1 MTDTMTKATCKDY
14 GTSTCHIETDE
25 IGETVCMCDNARR
38 ARGTIKDSGNRTE
51 FETGAVRDIQQGKG
65 RFDLMPLDIMS
76 KVFAV
81 EFADEFEEGSI
92 ADVLKSIADFQ
103 RTGNKRW
110 LCIAIA
116 QYSLAVNVDLPKLM
130 LDVAKHFENGAL
142 KYGEHNWQKGIPISR
157 YIDSALRHL
166 MKDCACETD
175 EDHAAAFVWNCMCA
189 AWTMENLLEMDDYTL
204 ARKTCDAN
212 KNEHNTL

>member
-14 GTSTCHIETDE
+14 GTTKCRIEIDE

-142 KYGEHNWQKGIPISR
+142 KYGERNWEKGIPISR

-166 MKDCACETD
+166 MKDLAGETD

-189 AWTMENLLEMDDYTL
+189 AWTMEHLPAMDDYTL
-204 ARKTCDAN
+204 ARKTCVAN
-212 KNEHNTL
+212 EIDV

>member
-1 MTDTMTKATCKDY
+1 MTQ
-14 GTSTCHIETDE
+14 I
-25 IGETVCMCDNARR
+25 I
-38 ARGTIKDSGNRTE
+38 DSGNRTE
-51 FETGAVRDIQQGKG
+51 FATGAVRDIQQGKG

-81 EFADEFEEGSI
+81 EPAYELEESSI
-92 ADVLKSIADFQ
+92 AYVLGDVADFR
-103 RTGNKRW
+103 RTGNEGW

-116 QYSLAVNVDLPKLM
+116 HYSLAVNVDLPKLM

-142 KYGEHNWQKGIPISR
+142 KYGEHNWEKGIPISR
-157 YIDSALRHL
+157 YIDSAVRHL

-189 AWTMENLLEMDDYTL
+189 AWTRKHKPELDDYTQ
-204 ARKTCDAN
+204 KCD
-212 KNEHNTL
+212 

>member
-1 MTDTMTKATCKDY
+1 MTDTMTKAMCEDY

-38 ARGTIKDSGNRTE
+38 ARGTIKDSGNRTK
-51 FETGAVRDIQQGKG
+51 FATGAVRDVQRGKG

-116 QYSLAVNVDLPKLM
+116 QYSLAVNIDLPKLM

-142 KYGEHNWQKGIPISR
+142 KYGERNWQKGIPISR

-204 ARKTCDAN
+204 ARKTCAASKIDV
-212 KNEHNTL
+212 

>member
-1 MTDTMTKATCKDY
+1 MTDTMTKAICEDY

-38 ARGTIKDSGNRTE
+38 ARGAIKDSGNRTE

-65 RFDLMPLDIMS
+65 RFDLMPLDVMS

-92 ADVLKSIADFQ
+92 ADVLKSIADFK

-110 LCIAIA
+110 LCIAIVH
-116 QYSLAVNVDLPKLM
+116 YSQAVHVPLPTLM

-142 KYGEHNWQKGIPISR
+142 KYGERNWEKGIPISR

-166 MKDCACETD
+166 MKDCACKTD
-175 EDHAAAFVWNCMCA
+175 EDHAAAVVWNCMCA
-189 AWTMENLLEMDDYTL
+189 AWTMENLLAMDDYTL
-204 ARKTCDAN
+204 ARKTCTASEIDV
-212 KNEHNTL
+212 

>member
-1 MTDTMTKATCKDY
+1 MTDTMTKAMCEDY
-14 GTSTCHIETDE
+14 GTTTCHIETDE

-142 KYGEHNWQKGIPISR
+142 KYGERNWEKGIPISR

-166 MKDCACETD
+166 MKDLAGETD

-189 AWTMENLLEMDDYTL
+189 AWTMEHLPAMDDYTL
-204 ARKTCDAN
+204 ARKTCVAN
-212 KNEHNTL
+212 EIDV

>member
-1 MTDTMTKATCKDY
+1 MIYTMTKATCKDY
-14 GTSTCHIETDE
+14 GTSACRIVTDE
-25 IGETVCMCDNARR
+25 IGEPVCMCDNARR

-76 KVFAV
+76 EVFAV
-81 EFADEFEEGSI
+81 EFADEFEESSI
-92 ADVLKSIADFQ
+92 ADILKSIAYFR
-103 RTGNKRW
+103 RTGNIRW

-116 QYSLAVNVDLPKLM
+116 HYSQAVHVDLPKLM

-142 KYGEHNWQKGIPISR
+142 KYGEHNWEKGIPVSR
-157 YIDSALRHL
+157 YIDSAVRHL

-189 AWTMENLLEMDDYTL
+189 AWTIEYLPEMDDYTT
-204 ARKTCDAN
+204 ARKTCVASKTDV
-212 KNEHNTL
+212 

>member
-14 GTSTCHIETDE
+14 GTSACHIETDE

-38 ARGTIKDSGNRTE
+38 ARGTIKDSGNRTK
-51 FETGAVRDIQQGKG
+51 FATGAVRDIQQGKG

-92 ADVLKSIADFQ
+92 ADVLKSIADFK

-110 LCIAIA
+110 LCIAIVY
-116 QYSLAVNVDLPKLM
+116 YSLAVNVDLPKLM

-142 KYGEHNWQKGIPISR
+142 KYGERNWQRGIPVSR

-166 MKDCACETD
+166 MKDLAGATD
-175 EDHAAAFVWNCMCA
+175 EDHAAAFVWNCMCD
-189 AWTMENLLEMDDYTL
+189 AWTMENLLAMDDYTL
-204 ARKTCDAN
+204 ARKTCTAN
-212 KNEHNTL
+212 EIDV

>member
-1 MTDTMTKATCKDY
+1 MTDTMTKATCEDY
-14 GTSTCHIETDE
+14 GTTKCHIETDE

-51 FETGAVRDIQQGKG
+51 FATGAVRDIQQGKG

-81 EFADEFEEGSI
+81 EFADDFEESSI
-92 ADVLKSIADFQ
+92 ADVLKSIADFK

-142 KYGEHNWQKGIPISR
+142 KYGEHNWEKGIPISR

-166 MKDCACETD
+166 MKDLAGETD

-189 AWTMENLLEMDDYTL
+189 AWTMENLLAMDDYTL
-204 ARKTCDAN
+204 ARKTCTASKIDV
-212 KNEHNTL
+212 

>member
-1 MTDTMTKATCKDY
+1 MTQ
-14 GTSTCHIETDE
+14 IL
-25 IGETVCMCDNARR
+25 
-38 ARGTIKDSGNRTE
+38 DSGNRTE

-76 KVFAV
+76 KVFEI

-92 ADVLKSIADFQ
+92 AYVLKSIAVFQ
-103 RTGNKRW
+103 QTGNEGW

-116 QYSLAVNVDLPKLM
+116 HYSQAVHVSLPTLM
-130 LDVAKHFENGAL
+130 LDVARHFENGAL
-142 KYGEHNWQKGIPISR
+142 KYGERNWEKGIPVSR
-157 YIDSALRHL
+157 YIDSAVRHL

-189 AWTMENLLEMDDYTL
+189 AWTRKHKPELDDYTQ
-204 ARKTCDAN
+204 KCD
-212 KNEHNTL
+212 

>member
-1 MTDTMTKATCKDY
+1 MTDTITKATCKDY
-14 GTSTCHIETDE
+14 GTSTCRIEIDE
-25 IGETVCMCDNARR
+25 IGEHVCMCDNARR

-51 FETGAVRDIQQGKG
+51 FATGAVRDIQQGKG

-81 EFADEFEEGSI
+81 EFADDFEEGSI
-92 ADVLKSIADFQ
+92 ADVLKSIADFK

-116 QYSLAVNVDLPKLM
+116 HYSQAVHVDLPKLM

-142 KYGEHNWQKGIPISR
+142 KYGERNWQKGIPVSR

-166 MKDCACETD
+166 MKDLAGETD
-175 EDHAAAFVWNCMCA
+175 EDHAAAFVWNLMCC
-189 AWTMENLLEMDDYTL
+189 AWTIGHKPEMDDYTL
-204 ARKTCDAN
+204 ARKTCAASKIDV
-212 KNEHNTL
+212 

>member
-1 MTDTMTKATCKDY
+1 MTDTMTKAMCKDY
-14 GTSTCHIETDE
+14 GTSACRIVTDE
-25 IGETVCMCDNARR
+25 IGEHVCMCDNARR

-65 RFDLMPLDIMS
+65 RFDLMPLGIMS
-76 KVFAV
+76 EVFAV

-92 ADVLKSIADFQ
+92 ADVLKSIADFK

-116 QYSLAVNVDLPKLM
+116 HYSQAVHVDLPKLM

-142 KYGEHNWQKGIPISR
+142 KYGERNWQKGIPVSR
-157 YIDSALRHL
+157 YIDSAVRHL

-189 AWTMENLLEMDDYTL
+189 AWTMEHLPEMDDYTL
-204 ARKTCDAN
+204 ARKTCTAN
-212 KNEHNTL
+212 KIDV

>member
-1 MTDTMTKATCKDY
+1 MTDTMTKATCEDY
-14 GTSTCHIETDE
+14 GTSACRIEIDE

-65 RFDLMPLDIMS
+65 RFDLMPLDILS
-76 KVFAV
+76 EVFAV

-92 ADVLKSIADFQ
+92 ADVLKSIADFK

-116 QYSLAVNVDLPKLM
+116 HYSQAVHVDLPKLM

-157 YIDSALRHL
+157 YIDSAVRHL

-189 AWTMENLLEMDDYTL
+189 AWTMAHKPEMDDYTL
-204 ARKTCDAN
+204 ARKTCD
-212 KNEHNTL
+212 

>member
-1 MTDTMTKATCKDY
+1 MTDTMTKAMCEDY
-14 GTSTCHIETDE
+14 GTSTCRIEIDE
-25 IGETVCMCDNARR
+25 IGEPVCMCDNARR

-65 RFDLMPLDIMS
+65 RFDLMPLDVMS

-92 ADVLKSIADFQ
+92 EDVLKSIADFK
-103 RTGNKRW
+103 RTGNERW
-110 LCIAIA
+110 LCVAILH
-116 QYSLAVNVDLPKLM
+116 YSLAVNVDLPKLM

-142 KYGEHNWQKGIPISR
+142 KYGERNWEKGIPISR

-166 MKDCACETD
+166 MKDCCGMSD
-175 EDHAAAFVWNCMCA
+175 ENHEAAFVWNCMCA
-189 AWTMENLLEMDDYTL
+189 AWTMEHKPEMDDYTL
-204 ARKTCDAN
+204 ARKTCVAN
-212 KNEHNTL
+212 KIDV

>member
-1 MTDTMTKATCKDY
+1 MTDTMTKATCEDY
-14 GTSTCHIETDE
+14 GTSACRIETDE
-25 IGETVCMCDNARR
+25 IGEHVCMCDNARR
-38 ARGTIKDSGNRTE
+38 ARGAIKDSGNRTK
-51 FETGAVRDIQQGKG
+51 FATGAVRDIQRGKG

-81 EFADEFEEGSI
+81 EFADEFEESSI
-92 ADVLKSIADFQ
+92 ADVLKSIADFK

-142 KYGEHNWQKGIPISR
+142 KYGEHNWEKGIPVSR
-157 YIDSALRHL
+157 YIDSAVRHL
-166 MKDCACETD
+166 MKDLAGETD
-175 EDHAAAFVWNCMCA
+175 EDHAAAFIWNCMCA

-212 KNEHNTL
+212 EIDV

>member
-1 MTDTMTKATCKDY
+1 MTDTMTKAMCKDY
-14 GTSTCHIETDE
+14 GTTKCHIETDE

-38 ARGTIKDSGNRTE
+38 ARGTIKDSGNRTK

-76 KVFAV
+76 EVFAV
-81 EFADEFEEGSI
+81 EFADAFEEGSI
-92 ADVLKSIADFQ
+92 AYVLGDVAGFQ
-103 RTGNKRW
+103 RTGDEHW

-116 QYSLAVNVDLPKLM
+116 HYSQAVHFSLPTLM

-142 KYGEHNWQKGIPISR
+142 KYGERNWQKGIPISR

-166 MKDCACETD
+166 MKDCAGETD

-189 AWTMENLLEMDDYTL
+189 AWTMEHMPAMDDYTL
-204 ARKTCDAN
+204 ARKTCAASEIN
-212 KNEHNTL
+212 V

>member
-1 MTDTMTKATCKDY
+1 MTDTMTKAMCEDY
-14 GTSTCHIETDE
+14 GTSTCRIETDE

-51 FETGAVRDIQQGKG
+51 FATGAVRDIQQGKG

-81 EFADEFEEGSI
+81 EFADEFEESSI
-92 ADVLKSIADFQ
+92 ADVLKSIADFK

-110 LCIAIA
+110 LCIAIVH
-116 QYSLAVNVDLPKLM
+116 YSQAVHVDLPKLM

-142 KYGEHNWQKGIPISR
+142 KYGERNWQKGIPISR

-175 EDHAAAFVWNCMCA
+175 EDHAAAFIWNCMCA
-189 AWTMENLLEMDDYTL
+189 AWTMEHLPAMDDYTM
-204 ARKTCDAN
+204 ARKTCTAN
-212 KNEHNTL
+212 EIDV